1 MELMVSSNAQYL
13 SKYGESAALLKDP
26 SWTKDPAKADKG
38 ERSPDSLQN
47 ILSCSCDY

>member
-1 MELMVSSNAQYL
+1 MELTVCSTAQYL

-38 ERSPDSLQN
+38 ERSPDSLQHN
-47 ILSCSCDY
+47 LSFSCDY